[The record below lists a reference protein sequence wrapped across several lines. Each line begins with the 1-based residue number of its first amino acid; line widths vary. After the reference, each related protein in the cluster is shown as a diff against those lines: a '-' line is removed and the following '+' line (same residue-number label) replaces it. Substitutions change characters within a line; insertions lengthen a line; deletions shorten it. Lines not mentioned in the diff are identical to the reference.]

1 MFVSSKVR
9 AKITDSD
16 PVFKTR
22 YLGDVEVYVPNG
34 TGCTNAPVQ
43 KLWDNSGEEKAMNK
57 VTTVIN
63 IHGIFMKDSDK
74 KKDEGKLFP
83 IENISFC
90 NAESIANGKIF
101 SWISKEE
108 SSPRLLCHAVLC
120 STPEKAKSMAL
131 VMSRAFQIAYK
142 EWKTE
147 QNNIVRSHRKD
158 SVKTKTAD
166 VDIQLKSR
174 YQIDQTRP
182 HGHQNGVQKN
192 KPDVAITEAI
202 PNTCIKN
209 GSDSDD
215 SKSIKSS
222 TSSGNESV
230 NSKYKDSEC
239 QTNEAKRS
247 DTTGD
252 YKEIQASK
260 KIDNI
265 DKDTLTNDLKDISI
279 TGDNN
284 VLETENCIDGC
295 TDKIATVQDQ
305 NYIEITAT
313 IVDNSTGTI
322 SEKL

>member
-22 YLGDVEVYVPNG
+22 YLGNVEVYVPNG

-43 KLWDNSGEEKAMNK
+43 KLWDNSGEERAMNK

-108 SSPRLLCHAVLC
+108 NSPRLLCHAVLC

-142 EWKTE
+142 DWKTE
-147 QNNIVRSHRKD
+147 QNNIARSHRKD

-166 VDIQLKSR
+166 FDIQLKAR
-174 YQIDQTRP
+174 YQIDQTGT
-182 HGHQNGVQKN
+182 HDLQNGVQKT
-192 KPDVAITEAI
+192 KIDDSETEGKAEI
-202 PNTCIKN
+202 CMKN
-209 GSDSDD
+209 GSDYDD
-215 SKSIKSS
+215 SKSNKSS
-222 TSSGNESV
+222 TSSENESV
-230 NSKYKDSEC
+230 GSKYKDSEC
-239 QTNEAKRS
+239 QTSEVKNP
-247 DTTGD
+247 DTTRD
-252 YKEIQASK
+252 YKEIQPAE

-265 DKDTLTNDLKDISI
+265 GKDTLTNDLKDISI
-279 TGDNN
+279 QADNT
-284 VLETENCIDGC
+284 VLKTEDSIDGY
-295 TDKIATVQDQ
+295 TDKISGQ
-305 NYIEITAT
+305 NNRDFTAT
-313 IVDNSTGTI
+313 IGDDNIEPI
-322 SEKL
+322 SQKL

>member
-74 KKDEGKLFP
+74 KKDEG
-83 IENISFC
+83 
-90 NAESIANGKIF
+90 NAVQ
-101 SWISKEE
+101 
-108 SSPRLLCHAVLC
+108 H
-120 STPEKAKSMAL
+120 PEKAKSMAL

-247 DTTGD
+247 DTTGG

>member
-43 KLWDNSGEEKAMNK
+43 KLWDNSGEERAMNK

-74 KKDEGKLFP
+74 KRDEGKLFP

-174 YQIDQTRP
+174 YQID
-182 HGHQNGVQKN
+182 HGHQNGVKN
-192 KPDVAITEAI
+192 TKPDVAITEAN
-202 PNTCIKN
+202 PKTFIKN

-239 QTNEAKRS
+239 QTSEAKRS
-247 DTTGD
+247 CTTEG
-252 YKEIQASK
+252 YREIQATE

-279 TGDNN
+279 QADNT
-284 VLETENCIDGC
+284 VFKTEKSIDGC
-295 TDKIATVQDQ
+295 TDNISKVQDK
-305 NYIEITAT
+305 NNSEITVT
-313 IVDNSTGTI
+313 IGDDSTGTI
-322 SEKL
+322 SQKL